1 MVAHTLVLAL
11 WRQRQVNIEV
21 QGQSSLH
28 KVSSWT
34 VRATQ
39 RKPTSERKEKSKE
52 KKGKGKKE
60 KAGRE
65 KKKKERMKC
74 KKMVFSK
81 LICIY
86 QVSNNLY

>member
-1 MVAHTLVLAL
+1 VVAHTLVLAL

-52 KKGKGKKE
+52 KKGKKE

-65 KKKKERMKC
+65 KKKKE
-74 KKMVFSK
+74 
-81 LICIY
+81 
-86 QVSNNLY
+86 